1 MEYPI
6 YDERKNDYALI
17 KVNYPEYIE
26 DIGRLR
32 YLAWKDVEG
41 INRDFFSKGYW
52 IDEWD
57 KTSLIWIIKFN
68 KIIIAS
74 ARLSIHHNIESI
86 PWNDCIPSEARE
98 LLITPLA
105 SMNRLIVHPDF
116 RKRGLSRPLDLVR
129 IHTAKEKKMK
139 TIIAEPTTARIST
152 IQRYGFRYYGRFGRI
167 PEMPGVTMGFEM
179 LNL

>member
-26 DIGRLR
+26 EIGRLR

-41 INRDFFSKGYW
+41 INREFFSKGYW

-74 ARLSIHHNIESI
+74 ARLSIHHDIESI
-86 PWNDCIPSEARE
+86 PWNDCIPSEARK

-105 SMNRLIVHPDF
+105 SMNRLIVHPNF
-116 RKRGLSRPLDLVR
+116 RKRGLSQALDMAR
-129 IHTAKEKKMK
+129 INTAKEKKLK
-139 TIIAEPTTARIST
+139 AIIAEPTNSRVAAIEK
-152 IQRYGFRYYGRFGRI
+152 YGFKDYGRFGST
-167 PEMPGVTMGFEM
+167 PELPGVTLGFKM